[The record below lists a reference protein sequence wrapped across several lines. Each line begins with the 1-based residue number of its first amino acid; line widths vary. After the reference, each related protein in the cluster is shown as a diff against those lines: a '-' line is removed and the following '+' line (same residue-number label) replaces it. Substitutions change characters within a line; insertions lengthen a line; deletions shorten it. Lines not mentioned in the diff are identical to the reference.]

1 MAASSRH
8 PGDIY
13 LWIINVIE
21 SCETLA
27 QLSVADRLIYNFI
40 QRADNDWIKDMAR
53 ALNTKSLIKSN
64 ELVSKTF

>member
-1 MAASSRH
+1 MATSKH

-40 QRADNDWIKDMAR
+40 QRADNDWTKDMAR
-53 ALNTKSLIKSN
+53 ALSIKSLIKSN

>member
-40 QRADNDWIKDMAR
+40 QRADNDWTKDMAR
-53 ALNTKSLIKSN
+53 ALSIKSLIKSN

>member
-1 MAASSRH
+1 MAASSKH

-21 SCETLA
+21 SCENLSQLA
-27 QLSVADRLIYNFI
+27 IADKLIYIFN
-40 QRADNDWIKDMAR
+40 QRADNDWVKDMAR
-53 ALNTKSLIKSN
+53 ALSIKSLIKSN